1 MTRGTLC
8 FYMMAILAGSTFD
21 FFFFRCLGQVG
32 FVLHNLM
39 AFAIGAGLVGC
50 SLLLL
55 SETSTGKLMLMTNI
69 LVGASMMILHLAL
82 LVWGRCA

>member
-1 MTRGTLC
+1 MTRGKLC
-8 FYMMAILAGSTFD
+8 FYMMAILAGAAFD
-21 FFFFRCLGQVG
+21 FFLRCLGQVG

-55 SETSTGKLMLMTNI
+55 SEASTGKLMLMTNI

-82 LVWGRCA
+82 LAWGWCA